1 MNLSIEQAINI
12 ALERVDYRHWV
23 RNKLFAPPLCMLT
36 AHDLLEKA
44 MRYVGFAFP
53 KEMVEK
59 TPKPKKGKTYYR
71 RVKKLEECDEDDEQ
85 FTENKLSD
93 YYFKPLAETKT
104 IKTPAKMQEF
114 FLLIEGLFF

>member
-23 RNKLFAPPLCMLT
+23 RNKLFAPPLCVLT

-44 MRYVGFAFP
+44 MRYVGVAFP

-59 TPKPKKGKTYYR
+59 TPKPKKGKTYYW
-71 RVKKLEECDEDDEQ
+71 RVKKPDEYDEDDER
-85 FTENKLSD
+85 FTEDELRKMLD
-93 YYFKPLAETKT
+93 YYLKPIAETKQG
-104 IKTPAKMQEF
+104 KSC
-114 FLLIEGLFF
+114 